1 MGSFACLSV
10 FVAALLI
17 NGSHAVC
24 PFAGSTYVNI
34 AINSPTG
41 VVGVNRPVSPLEEE
55 AVFPGEPAI
64 LNISACSS
72 SVKFTVCACA
82 GCGYFNKSAPL
93 NFTTNS
99 TSCVSS
105 SGAFFFTL
113 LGSNTQLV
121 FTASAFLNVST
132 TVTVNVT
139 VTTNMTNA
147 FSVDNATMSSLSNIT
162 SSNSTISL
170 VNDTN
175 SSVTSNPNAT
185 AITYTTVTTIVA
197 VNVTTYAINTS
208 NFTITFLRCALTPNA
223 PHCQQRAALV
233 GIRSN
238 SSILTF
244 RWNTSTSFCE
254 WAGLGCSHGLL
265 KTMSLARSLRSA
277 TLPYLAAL
285 NTLTHLNMSSNLLQ
299 GTIDDFGLFNMSLVS
314 LDLSNN
320 SLTGVIPS
328 YLFQN
333 TLLIFNVSNN
343 NLTSSVPS
351 LDSSANLTSFLIANN
366 SLTGALSL
374 ANLLLLRNISLAQQ
388 QSFYFSCPIALPPG
402 LTDATKCTCG
412 APPNNYA
419 NASAVSTQPLLA
431 GDMVVY
437 VCDPG
442 CAALGTNSS
451 NLTATCGGF
460 LIKCLNPCNLLI

>member
-17 NGSHAVC
+17 NGSCAVC
-24 PFAGSTYVNI
+24 PLAGNTYVNI

-41 VVGVNRPVSPLEEE
+41 LVGAYRPVSPLEEE

-72 SVKFTVCACA
+72 SVKFTVCACD

-105 SGAFFFTL
+105 SGTFFFTL

-121 FTASAFLNVST
+121 FTASVFLNEST
-132 TVTVNVT
+132 TETVNAT
-139 VTTNMTNA
+139 VTTNMTA
-147 FSVDNATMSSLSNIT
+147 FSVANATMSSLSNIT

-170 VNDTN
+170 VNGTN
-175 SSVTSNPNAT
+175 SSATSNTNAT

-197 VNVTTYAINTS
+197 VNVTTYAINTY
-208 NFTITFLRCALTPNA
+208 NFTITFLRCALTPSA

-238 SSILTF
+238 SSLLTF
-244 RWNTSTSFCE
+244 RWNMSTSFCE

-265 KTMSLARSLRSA
+265 KTMSLARSLRSM
-277 TLPYLAAL
+277 TLPYLATL

-299 GTIDDFGLFNMSLVS
+299 GTIDDFGLFNMNLVS

-320 SLTGVIPS
+320 SLTGAIPS

-333 TLLIFNVSNN
+333 TLRIFNVSNN

-351 LDSSANLTSFLIANN
+351 LDSSVNLTSFLIANN

-402 LTDATKCTCG
+402 LNDATKCTCG
-412 APPNNYA
+412 TPNNYP
-419 NASAVSTQPLLA
+419 NASAVSTQALLA
-431 GDMVVY
+431 GDQVVY

-442 CAALGTNSS
+442 CAAPGTNSS
-451 NLTATCGGF
+451 NVTATCGGF
-460 LIKCLNPCNLLI
+460 LISFNRI